1 VSTCQSTSLTCSGSG
16 GIHTCMAAESR
27 RDTGRVYD
35 DSLHMHT
42 CVSTCQSTSLTCSG
56 SGGIHTCMAAE
67 SKRDTGRM
75 YDDSE
80 VK

>member
-1 VSTCQSTSLTCSGSG
+1 MAAESRCDTGRVYDDHLTYTPGCTCQSTSLTCSGSG

-35 DSLHMHT
+35 DS
-42 CVSTCQSTSLTCSG
+42 
-56 SGGIHTCMAAE
+56 
-67 SKRDTGRM
+67 
-75 YDDSE
+75 E